1 MVENQNTRFN
11 ALISRFF
18 ESSRP
23 SLSIFGSTS
32 MIPIARA
39 LSLSSEPWASKR
51 PHLVIFPEEAQV
63 KDFENALGFFS
74 PASKLFLLEAYDA
87 SPYSGLYPNTHLM
100 GRRVGWL
107 WQALNA
113 RPGQIFAA
121 SIAALSQKCIPLKTL
136 KQRSRVLRV
145 GMELPDQ
152 LTRRL
157 NDLGYQSAPR
167 VEDIGQ
173 YSNRGG
179 ILDIYSPSLPLP
191 VRLELIGDTIESIRT
206 FDPDSQRS
214 QETLPEF
221 VLTPAREALLDDLER
236 ESVIQKLRADAEER
250 GVPPELTEPF
260 FHELALGRF
269 FPQMEFLLPHLYATL
284 GNPLQFL
291 PEETIIWIPDQDEV
305 QRTYDDWLS
314 LLASE
319 RKKNLRE
326 AISPEVN
333 EILLTFDA
341 YQTELGRF
349 RHITQSQLNLVV
361 EQQTQDHQDFD
372 RLLYKVNGVVSGVK
386 SASANHIH
394 DDQERFFDKI
404 RDWRSNHFHVLVST
418 QTLTQAQRVKSLLER
433 FSFQVEIAAE
443 GDAFWRTWAQ
453 ASEENEHL
461 IRVIPRPLTESLVI
475 PEERECYLREDD
487 FFGKKARAVS
497 KTQNDQTKMIENLR
511 AFEFGD
517 LQINDHVVHTEHGVC
532 VYEGL
537 KSMQVGGVEAEF
549 IQLRFKDNDRLYL
562 PIYRISQL
570 KQFPGIGIVDKL
582 GGTGWHKTKIKV
594 QSQIRDVASEL
605 LKLYAKRS
613 QITRPPFSPP
623 DDAFNEFEALFP
635 YEETIDQ
642 IKAIDAI
649 INDLTG
655 PHPMDRLVCGD
666 VGFGKTEVAL
676 RAAFKCFSEGRQV
689 ALLAPTTVLVFQHL
703 ELLKKRFA
711 PWTTEVVGLSRFTSK
726 SEAREGLQKIK
737 SGAARIVVG
746 THRLLSKDIEFKDL
760 GLLIVDEEQKFGV
773 LHKERIRKLKADVDT
788 LSLSATPI
796 PRTLNMSLVG
806 IRDLSI
812 INTAP
817 RDRLPI
823 RTYVCRRDL
832 EVIRKAIE
840 SEIQRGGQVF
850 YIRNR
855 IQGIEEV
862 THEIKEMIPDARIR
876 YAHGQM
882 DEDQLETTMLAFY
895 KHEFD
900 VLICTTIIE
909 SGLDVTNANT
919 MLIERA
925 DTFGLSQL
933 YQIRGRVGRGKERA
947 YCYLMI
953 PPTGVLDSVAQER
966 LRLIQEH
973 TTLGSGFKI
982 AHHDLELRGAGN
994 ILGESQSGHIES
1006 VGYEMYLEL
1015 LEDAVRELKG
1025 EEKSL
1030 DLIEP
1035 DINLRIAALI
1045 PDSYIPDIRIRLSYY
1060 RVMSQVT
1067 SPADLDRIEDDLR
1080 DQFGTPP
1087 EPVLNLLGIM
1097 LIRRYCK
1104 LLGVRDLSSSSKAIS
1119 FAFTDRTPLG
1129 PEKVV
1134 DLAVKKPQKFS
1145 ITPDNRLSIRLD
1157 QMTWPQIFDEV
1168 VHLAKLAGLEAK
1180 MGLG

>member
-1 MVENQNTRFN
+1 MIVENQNTRFN

-23 SLSIFGSTS
+23 SLSLFGSTS

-39 LSLSSEPWASKR
+39 LTLSTEPWVKKR
-51 PHLVIFPEEAQV
+51 PQLVIFPNEAQV
-63 KDFENALGFFS
+63 KDFENALRFFS
-74 PASKLFLLEAYDA
+74 PSRKLFLLEAYDA

-107 WQALNA
+107 WEAINA
-113 RPGQIFAA
+113 KPGQIFAA
-121 SIAALSQKCIPLKTL
+121 SIEALAQKCIPLQTL

-152 LTRRL
+152 LTRKM
-157 NDLGYQSAPR
+157 NELGYQSAPR

-179 ILDIYSPSLPLP
+179 ILDIFSPSLSLP
-191 VRLELIGDTIESIRT
+191 VRLELVGDTIESIRT
-206 FDPDSQRS
+206 FDPESQRS
-214 QETLPEF
+214 QETIQEF
-221 VLTPAREALLDDLER
+221 VLVPAREALLDDIER
-236 ESVIQKLRADAEER
+236 EKVIQRLRTDADER
-250 GVPPELTEPF
+250 GVAEELTEPF
-260 FHELALGRF
+260 FHDLALGRF
-269 FPQMEFLLPHLYATL
+269 FPQMEFLLPQLYTTL
-284 GNPLQFL
+284 GHPLQFL
-291 PEETIIWIPDQDEV
+291 PPETLVWIPDQDEV
-305 QRTYDDWLS
+305 QRSYDDWRSQLS
-314 LLASE
+314 SE
-319 RKKNLRE
+319 RAKNIKE
-326 AISPEVN
+326 AISPELK
-333 EILLTFDA
+333 EILLSFDT
-341 YQTELGRF
+341 YLKELERF
-349 RHITQSQLNLVV
+349 RHITQSQLNLVLGDDAQNQ
-361 EQQTQDHQDFD
+361 EDPD
-372 RLLYKVNGVVSGVK
+372 RIHYKVNGLVSGVK
-386 SASANHIH
+386 SSSATHLLA
-394 DDQERFFDKI
+394 DQERFFERI
-404 RDWRSNHFHVLVST
+404 REWRSKHFHVLVST

-433 FSFQVEIAAE
+433 FSFHAEIATEEEARWEGWATAAE
-443 GDAFWRTWAQ
+443 EDDQ
-453 ASEENEHL
+453 L
-461 IRVIPRPLTESLVI
+461 IHIIPRPLTESLVI
-475 PEERECYLREDD
+475 PEEKECFLREDD

-497 KTQNDQTKMIENLR
+497 KNQTDQTKMMENLR

-537 KSMQVGGVEAEF
+537 KSMQVGGVAAEF

-570 KQFPGIGIVDKL
+570 KQFPGVGVVDKL

-605 LKLYAKRS
+605 LKLYARRS
-613 QITRPPFSPP
+613 QITRPPFSPT
-623 DDAFNEFEALFP
+623 DDAFDEFEALFP

-642 IKAIDAI
+642 VKAIDAI
-649 INDLTG
+649 IGDMTG

-726 SEAREGLQKIK
+726 AEAREGLQKIK
-737 SGAARIVVG
+737 TGAARVVVG
-746 THRLLSKDIEFKDL
+746 THRLLSKDVEFKDL

-773 LHKERIRKLKADVDT
+773 LHKERIRKLKTDVDT

-876 YAHGQM
+876 FAHGQM

-909 SGLDVTNANT
+909 SGLDITNANT

-1006 VGYEMYLEL
+1006 VGYELYLEL

-1030 DLIEP
+1030 DRIEP

-1045 PDSYIPDIRIRLSYY
+1045 PDSYIPDIRIRL
-1060 RVMSQVT
+1060 
-1067 SPADLDRIEDDLR
+1067 
-1080 DQFGTPP
+1080 
-1087 EPVLNLLGIM
+1087 
-1097 LIRRYCK
+1097 
-1104 LLGVRDLSSSSKAIS
+1104 
-1119 FAFTDRTPLG
+1119 
-1129 PEKVV
+1129 
-1134 DLAVKKPQKFS
+1134 
-1145 ITPDNRLSIRLD
+1145 
-1157 QMTWPQIFDEV
+1157 
-1168 VHLAKLAGLEAK
+1168 
-1180 MGLG
+1180 